1 MWMRDLFRRQRQS
14 AASKLSC
21 GSLAEKSQE
30 SLSTPSATESQMS
43 EEPLILS
50 DWYELVRGETLE
62 QGDIFD
68 ACPVFRPPSDLPC
81 PIDQNYESLEF
92 TGSLMDAVVMSQS
105 CDIAP
110 CQKSDMW
117 LVLFC
122 PVWELS
128 AAAKV
133 NPFLTSGFGKEE
145 CRRGHLPGYHMIDG
159 CQNGRLQRGI
169 SIVSFREVWSLP
181 LNFVRQ
187 MAAKSG
193 PRLRMRPPYKEHL
206 AQAFARY
213 FMRVGLPADIEPF
226 KSETA
231 EREIMKKLG
240 ALDEETRKR
249 VLAAFS

>member
-1 MWMRDLFRRQRQS
+1 MN
-14 AASKLSC
+14 
-21 GSLAEKSQE
+21 
-30 SLSTPSATESQMS
+30 

-50 DWYELVRGETLE
+50 DWYELVRGDALE

-68 ACPVFRPPSDLPC
+68 ACPVFRPPSDLPW
-81 PIDQNYESLEF
+81 PVDQNDESVEF
-92 TGSLMDAVVMSQS
+92 TGTSSDVVIMSQS

-110 CQKSDMW
+110 DQKSDMW

-122 PVWELS
+122 PVWDLS
-128 AAAKV
+128 AAARV
-133 NPFLTSGFGKEE
+133 NQFLGSSFGKEE

-159 CQNGRLQRGI
+159 CQNKREI

-181 LNFVRQ
+181 LDFVRR

-193 PRLRMRPPYKEHL
+193 RRLRMRSPYKEHL

-226 KSETA
+226 KSENA
-231 EREIMKKLG
+231 EREMMKKLG
-240 ALDEETRKR
+240 ALDEATRKR